1 MSKSEWPDIVQK
13 NPFLVIIGAV
23 LLIAVLF
30 ILAFQIFYRGA
41 PLACGDVILPGS
53 KSDCPEVKI
62 VPVGTQVPV
71 GTIVAY
77 FGKDEDIP
85 SGWALCDGQDN
96 PNESKITI
104 DANSERGGIQ
114 LPDLRNRFIRGSN
127 QALAESHV
135 KMGGND
141 TITLE
146 HAHLWAH
153 FKSNQWHSYTANNS
167 PRVRVDNWNN
177 GLDDEGSGDFPL
189 LVPNGKKLYTERDT
203 IKVSNLPRYIEL
215 RFIIRIF

>member
-1 MSKSEWPDIVQK
+1 MSEWPDIFRN
-13 NPFLVIIGAV
+13 NPFLVLIGAV
-23 LLIAVLF
+23 LLMVVLF

-41 PLACGDVILPGS
+41 PLACGDMILPSS

-85 SGWALCDGQDN
+85 SGWALCDGQNN

-104 DANSERGGIQ
+104 DANSEKGGIQ

-135 KMGGND
+135 KKGGND

-153 FKSNQWHSYTANNS
+153 FRPRQWFSFDENS
-167 PRVRVDNWNN
+167 HYHRIDNWNN
-177 GLDDEGSGDFPL
+177 GLGDEGENNFPL
-189 LVPNGKKLYTERDT
+189 QVYEGRDKKLYTQRDT
-203 IKVSNLPRYIEL
+203 TIESNLPSYVEL